1 MREKIPVTL
10 KIENISKHKS
20 RFDFEEVAE
29 DLSKYTITDDEA
41 VEFVKYL
48 CEHIVNPNT
57 WENYVAMFKS
67 RSIDER
73 PNEPKAKQIC

>member
-1 MREKIPVTL
+1 MT
-10 KIENISKHKS
+10 
-20 RFDFEEVAE
+20 E

-67 RSIDER
+67 RYNDET
-73 PNEPKAKQIC
+73 NA